1 MPAQYILKKK
11 KKNSNLLNFTQFWFD
26 IISNLLKIRFWFDI
40 ISNLLKIRYTW
51 YTSCYHNTSILKLY
65 YHHSVL
71 SYFMLKSYLFLFLF
85 FFIHFKIFKYKQ
97 YLLDTMKLTQC
108 IPTMLLFYSRL
119 SKDFHN
125 ILEVHTHKFSNY
137 ITYQNHYL
145 RKGHF
150 N

>member
-1 MPAQYILKKK
+1 MNTGSETQYMPAQYVLKKK
-11 KKNSNLLNFTQFWFD
+11 KSNLFNFTQFGYD
-26 IISNLLKIRFWFDI
+26 IISNLL
-40 ISNLLKIRYTW
+40 RYTW

-71 SYFMLKSYLFLFLF
+71 SYFMLKSNLFLIFF

-97 YLLDTMKLTQC
+97 YLLNTMKLTQC